1 MPFAKLKLPREQTEL
16 AENQRST
23 VRTIKCVHLLARH
36 IGNFDAHA
44 QPVKSRSLKILPH
57 IGPFCSSVLITN

>member
-44 QPVKSRSLKILPH
+44 QPVKFNNI
-57 IGPFCSSVLITN
+57 